1 MVVTHA
7 SVKKQKATPI
17 IKKEDNKNRLYM
29 THAEAVADNAR
40 IKEER
45 EKVAAFRASLRKETV
60 PVTGTESVVIPVE
73 EIKAPLSA
81 DKYDTIS
88 KLVAKKAKLKGPGSK
103 AKKEALQAQIDAI
116 EGRVHE
122 NIS

>member
-17 IKKEDNKNRLYM
+17 IKKEDNLNRLHM
-29 THAEAVADNAR
+29 THDEALADNAR
-40 IKEER
+40 IIEER
-45 EKVAAFRASLRKETV
+45 EKVAAFRASLKKEGTAAVVVTPAEQVVVKPKISSDVDKLKRKM
-60 PVTGTESVVIPVE
+60 ESI
-73 EIKAPLSA
+73 
-81 DKYDTIS
+81 
-88 KLVAKKAKLKGPGSK
+88 KGPGSK
-103 AKKEALQAQIDAI
+103 AKKEKIQAEIDAI

>member
-17 IKKEDNKNRLYM
+17 IKKEENKNRLHM

-45 EKVAAFRASLRKETV
+45 EKVAAFRASLKNEL
-60 PVTGTESVVIPVE
+60 PVVGTASVVIPDE
-73 EIKAPLSA
+73 KAQSA
-81 DKYDTIS
+81 
-88 KLVAKKAKLKGPGSK
+88 VAKLKVKIENTKGPGSK
-103 AKKEALQAQIDAI
+103 AKKEALQSQIDAI

>member
-17 IKKEDNKNRLYM
+17 IKKEDNPNRLHM
-29 THAEAVADNAR
+29 TYAEAVADNAR

-45 EKVAAFRASLRKETV
+45 EKVAAFRASLKKEGTAAVVVTPAEQVVVTPKGSSDVEKLKRKM
-60 PVTGTESVVIPVE
+60 ESI
-73 EIKAPLSA
+73 
-81 DKYDTIS
+81 
-88 KLVAKKAKLKGPGSK
+88 KGPGSK
-103 AKKEALQAQIDAI
+103 AKKEALQAQIDEI